1 MWCLYFRHGGEFV
14 GVAFIEAPSLY
25 HARLRA
31 AIGEIGEVD
40 DYSSGQEVDPER
52 ARMVPKDHIG
62 RLLSPEEAA
71 NLLDRIERAR

>member
-1 MWCLYFRHGGEFV
+1 MWCLYFRKAGELV
-14 GVAFIEAPSLY
+14 GVAFIVAPTLY

-31 AIGEIGEVD
+31 VIREIGKVD

-52 ARMVPKDHIG
+52 AAMVPKDHIG

-71 NLLDRIERAR
+71 DLIARIERTS